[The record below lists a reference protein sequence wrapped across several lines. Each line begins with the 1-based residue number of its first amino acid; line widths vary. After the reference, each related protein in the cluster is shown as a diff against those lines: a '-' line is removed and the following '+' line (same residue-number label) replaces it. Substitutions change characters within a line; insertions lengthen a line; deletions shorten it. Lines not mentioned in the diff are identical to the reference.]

1 MSAAG
6 NRRRYAASPYKAA
19 LDALRA
25 DLIRDA
31 MFQTN
36 GHRGKAAAR
45 LGIKYDTLWR
55 LIRRLRLDDIPAGR
69 AGRRPA

>member
-1 MSAAG
+1 VSRRG
-6 NRRRYAASPYKAA
+6 RNRRLAASPYKAA
-19 LDALRA
+19 LDATRA
-25 DLIRDA
+25 QIIREALIE
-31 MFQTN
+31 TG
-36 GHRGKAAAR
+36 GHRTKAAAR